1 VPHPSGRDFEFSPA
15 DGEAALTFET
25 QVSVVRKEIK
35 NLHLGVYPPDGHVR
49 IAVPLAVSDDAV
61 RAAIA
66 GRLPWIRRQ
75 QASFER
81 QARES
86 PREMVNGESHWYLG
100 RRFLLR
106 VAEAPGRSGV
116 KLLNR
121 STMELRCRPGADT
134 RERAAVL
141 ERWYRGRLREF
152 AGPMLDAFALV
163 VGVEV
168 ADWRIKRMKTK
179 WGSCNA
185 TDRRIWLNLELA
197 KKPAP
202 CVEYIVVHELAHLVE
217 RHHDR
222 RFQSL
227 LDEHLPRWRFLRAE
241 LGVLPLADDSWA
253 A

>member
-1 VPHPSGRDFEFSPA
+1 MTTDPEVTTVRGVR
-15 DGEAALTFET
+15 
-25 QVSVVRKEIK
+25 VSVVRKEIK

-49 IAVPLAVSDDAV
+49 IAVPLAVSDAAV

-66 GRLPWIRRQ
+66 GKLPWIRRR

-86 PREMVNGESHWYLG
+86 RREMVNGESHWYLG
-100 RRFLLR
+100 RRYRLR
-106 VAEAPGRSGV
+106 VTEVPGRPGV
-116 KLLNR
+116 RLVNR
-121 STMELRCRPGADT
+121 STIELRCRPGSET

-141 ERWYRGRLREF
+141 ECWYRDRLREL
-152 AGPMLDAFALV
+152 AGPMLDTWAPV

-185 TDRRIWLNLELA
+185 RDHRVWLNLDLV
-197 KKPAP
+197 KKPSP

-217 RHHDR
+217 RGHNR

-241 LGVLPLADDSWA
+241 LGVLPLADDTWA

>member
-1 VPHPSGRDFEFSPA
+1 MTTDPEVTTVRGVR
-15 DGEAALTFET
+15 
-25 QVSVVRKEIK
+25 VSVVRKEIK

-49 IAVPLAVSDDAV
+49 IAVPLAVSDSAV

-66 GRLPWIRRQ
+66 GKLPWIRRQ
-75 QASFER
+75 QVSFER

-100 RRFLLR
+100 RRYRLR
-106 VAEAPGRSGV
+106 VAEVPGRSRV

-121 STMELRCRPGADT
+121 STMELTCRPGADA

-185 TDRRIWLNLELA
+185 RDRRIWLNLELA
-197 KKPAP
+197 KKPAA

-217 RHHDR
+217 RRHDR
-222 RFQSL
+222 RFQLL